1 MAAPEPQVAL
11 THDEAYNMLVET
23 WQNMSQVGQSLDAG
37 VKYCEEYTPVLA
49 EHIENAQLR
58 LCAENV
64 TFYTQELE
72 NGLSSLNFALQ
83 QVGELTTW
91 AEWADAEIQKKDTEI
106 ERGKAEAAAA
116 SADRAAPAATS
127 ALSDTATLKALNDL
141 AVTKAE
147 LDAANSALAVANAEL
162 DTLRAAAEADATAAP
177 RASDSEA
184 LRSKLTSTEDE
195 LKQYKD
201 IENVLKDKIAE
212 LEGRLMSMSEALDVA
227 KDDAKLAS
235 AKQASVVEA
244 PNLVVLQNTI
254 RRLQRDLEAARI
266 RERDTQDLLESEH
279 RKQLTLQETLQETLS
294 AQASPSR
301 KSPSKQRPMTAP
313 QLEHLDVLKTMRRN
327 QSLIN
332 DITSQRYEN
341 DRLRSDNASLLLH
354 AKDANTSQATL
365 HNAVSTSYAD
375 RAELRR
381 RLHKADSEKKMW
393 EAQLTKTAARTIR
406 RHQVL
411 REAEEQYQWQQIELT
426 QVRSGSAKHKFT
438 KHTGMP
444 PTTRNI
450 QVHKWA
456 GMNSLD

>member
-1 MAAPEPQVAL
+1 M
-11 THDEAYNMLVET
+11 
-23 WQNMSQVGQSLDAG
+23 
-37 VKYCEEYTPVLA
+37 
-49 EHIENAQLR
+49 
-58 LCAENV
+58 
-64 TFYTQELE
+64 
-72 NGLSSLNFALQ
+72 
-83 QVGELTTW
+83 
-91 AEWADAEIQKKDTEI
+91 
-106 ERGKAEAAAA
+106 
-116 SADRAAPAATS
+116 
-127 ALSDTATLKALNDL
+127 
-141 AVTKAE
+141 
-147 LDAANSALAVANAEL
+147 ANAEL
-162 DTLRAAAEADATAAP
+162 GTLRAAAEAAATP
-177 RASDSEA
+177 GSRRSGGGGGGGDESLRA
-184 LRSKLTSTEDE
+184 KLTATTDE
-195 LKQYKD
+195 LTQYKD
-201 IENVLKDKIAE
+201 MEDVLEGKIAE
-212 LEGRLMSMSEALDVA
+212 LEGQLMSMSDALDKA
-227 KDDAKLAS
+227 KADATLASVS
-235 AKQASVVEA
+235 AKQPPTVEA
-244 PNLVVLQNTI
+244 PNVAVLQNTI

-301 KSPSKQRPMTAP
+301 MSPAKQRPMTAP

-354 AKDANTSQATL
+354 AKDANVSQATL

-411 REAEEQYQWQQIELT
+411 REAEEQYQWQQIELA
-426 QVRSGSAKHKFT
+426 QVRSGSAKHKF
-438 KHTGMP
+438 KHHTGMP

-456 GMNSLD
+456 GMNGLD

>member
-1 MAAPEPQVAL
+1 
-11 THDEAYNMLVET
+11 
-23 WQNMSQVGQSLDAG
+23 
-37 VKYCEEYTPVLA
+37 
-49 EHIENAQLR
+49 
-58 LCAENV
+58 
-64 TFYTQELE
+64 
-72 NGLSSLNFALQ
+72 
-83 QVGELTTW
+83 
-91 AEWADAEIQKKDTEI
+91 
-106 ERGKAEAAAA
+106 
-116 SADRAAPAATS
+116 
-127 ALSDTATLKALNDL
+127 
-141 AVTKAE
+141 
-147 LDAANSALAVANAEL
+147 VANAEL
-162 DTLRAAAEADATAAP
+162 DTLRAAAEADATPAP
-177 RASDSEA
+177 RASDSGA
-184 LRSKLTSTEDE
+184 LRSKLTATEDE

-201 IENVLKDKIAE
+201 MENVLEDKIAE
-212 LEGRLMSMSEALDVA
+212 LEGQLMSMSEALDMA
-227 KDDAKLAS
+227 KADAKSAS

-244 PNLVVLQNTI
+244 PNVAVLQNTI

-294 AQASPSR
+294 AQASPSH

-450 QVHKWA
+450 QVQKWA

>member
-1 MAAPEPQVAL
+1 MAAPEPQAAL

-37 VKYCEEYTPVLA
+37 VKYCEEYTPECQEYV
-49 EHIENAQLR
+49 ETAQLR
-58 LCAENV
+58 LCVENV

-72 NGLSSLNFALQ
+72 NGLSSLNVALQ

-91 AEWADAEIQKKDTEI
+91 AEWADTEIQKKDTEI
-106 ERGKAEAAAA
+106 ERARAEAAA
-116 SADRAAPAATS
+116 PAAYS

-141 AVTKAE
+141 AATQAE
-147 LDAANSALAVANAEL
+147 LDAANSSLAVANAEL
-162 DTLRAAAEADATAAP
+162 ETLRAAAEANATPAP
-177 RASDSEA
+177 RASDSGA
-184 LRSKLTSTEDE
+184 LRSKLTATQDE
-195 LKQYKD
+195 LKQYKGM
-201 IENVLKDKIAE
+201 ENVLEDKIAE
-212 LEGRLMSMSEALDVA
+212 LEGQLMSMSDALDKA
-227 KDDAKLAS
+227 KADAKFAS
-235 AKQASVVEA
+235 AKQASAVEA
-244 PNLVVLQNTI
+244 PNVAVLQNTI
-254 RRLQRDLEAARI
+254 RRLQRDLDAARV

-301 KSPSKQRPMTAP
+301 NSPSKQRPMTAP

-411 REAEEQYQWQQIELT
+411 REAEEQYQWQQIELA

-450 QVHKWA
+450 QVQKWA